1 MDNYVIILFKNKK
14 KKKIIKGY
22 STETNAKNKFGKM
35 LKDNNVSF
43 PVYFENGESCNFE
56 LGLLTNQQSYQP
68 SLFTTDNIGRNT
80 SVKVEGNSEY
90 VFLKIDTYL
99 IEEKIYDWQKEE
111 RIYFNDLIKDYCKM
125 NVFKNIY
132 TLNNKLIIQADEL
145 FSIFS
150 LKNNQDSV
158 RLLDTI
164 ENYYRNNNRSDAMF
178 VKDVSTI
185 QRKWIYDLLESNGF
199 DRKKLYRQTTTF
211 SRRN

>member
-1 MDNYVIILFKNKK
+1 
-14 KKKIIKGY
+14 
-22 STETNAKNKFGKM
+22 M

-90 VFLKIDTYL
+90 VFLKIDTFL

-132 TLNNKLIIQADEL
+132 TLNNKLIIQADES

-150 LKNNQDSV
+150 LKNNKDSV

-185 QRKWIYDLLESNGF
+185 QRKWIYDLLENNGI

-211 SRRN
+211 SKRN